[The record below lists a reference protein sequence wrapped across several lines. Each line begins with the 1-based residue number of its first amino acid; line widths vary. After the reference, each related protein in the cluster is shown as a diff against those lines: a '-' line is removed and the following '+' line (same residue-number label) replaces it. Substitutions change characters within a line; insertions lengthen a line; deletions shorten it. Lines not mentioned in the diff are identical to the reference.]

1 MPLADA
7 EPMTAARPAAR
18 QGVFCPVPIRP
29 PNTRLGRREPD
40 LLLLQNAPER
50 IAEYTR
56 ILDQRLTN
64 EQRPSERTRM
74 LRETTNQIT
83 RTANDAIQAY
93 HRARASVAA
102 ELEMSA
108 GDHAHAKRMSGQLEV
123 ARKDVL
129 AALET
134 ARIRYPN
141 QIEPEAD
148 APIKI

>member
-1 MPLADA
+1 M
-7 EPMTAARPAAR
+7 
-18 QGVFCPVPIRP
+18 PIRP

-40 LLLLQNAPER
+40 VLLLQQAPER

-56 ILDQRLTN
+56 ILDRRLAD

-93 HRARASVAA
+93 HRARASVSA
-102 ELEMSA
+102 ELEMPD
-108 GDHAHAKRMSGQLEV
+108 GDHAHAKRMGVQLEA

-129 AALET
+129 AALELT
-134 ARIRYPN
+134 KHRYPT
-141 QIEPEAD
+141 EEAE
-148 APIKI
+148 A

>member
-1 MPLADA
+1 
-7 EPMTAARPAAR
+7 
-18 QGVFCPVPIRP
+18 VPIRP

-40 LLLLQNAPER
+40 VLLLQNAPAT

-56 ILDQRLTN
+56 ILDQRLAN

-102 ELEMSA
+102 ELEMTN
-108 GDHAHAKRMSGQLEV
+108 GDWAHAKRMSAQLEV

-134 ARIRYPN
+134 ARVRYPDN
-141 QIEPEAD
+141 IEPEAD

>member
-1 MPLADA
+1 M
-7 EPMTAARPAAR
+7 
-18 QGVFCPVPIRP
+18 PIRP

-40 LLLLQNAPER
+40 VLLLQQAPER

-56 ILDQRLTN
+56 ILDRRLAD

-93 HRARASVAA
+93 HRARASVSA
-102 ELEMSA
+102 ELEMPD
-108 GDHAHAKRMSGQLEV
+108 GDHAHAKRMGTQLEA

-129 AALET
+129 AALELT
-134 ARIRYPN
+134 KHRYPTE
-141 QIEPEAD
+141 EPEA
-148 APIKI
+148 

>member
-1 MPLADA
+1 M
-7 EPMTAARPAAR
+7 
-18 QGVFCPVPIRP
+18 PIRP

-40 LLLLQNAPER
+40 LLLLQNAPET

-56 ILDQRLTN
+56 ILDQRLAN

-102 ELEMSA
+102 ELEMEN
-108 GDHAHAKRMSGQLEV
+108 GDWAHAKRMSGQLEV

-129 AALET
+129 SALET
-134 ARIRYPN
+134 ARVRYPN
-141 QIEPEAD
+141 QIDPEAD

>member
-1 MPLADA
+1 M
-7 EPMTAARPAAR
+7 
-18 QGVFCPVPIRP
+18 PIRP

-40 LLLLQNAPER
+40 LLLLQNAPEM

-56 ILDQRLTN
+56 ILDQRLAN

-102 ELEMSA
+102 ELEMPA
-108 GDHAHAKRMSGQLEV
+108 GDHAHAKRMRAQLEV

-134 ARIRYPN
+134 ARVRYPT
-141 QIEPEAD
+141 QSGPESD
-148 APIKI
+148 APVQI